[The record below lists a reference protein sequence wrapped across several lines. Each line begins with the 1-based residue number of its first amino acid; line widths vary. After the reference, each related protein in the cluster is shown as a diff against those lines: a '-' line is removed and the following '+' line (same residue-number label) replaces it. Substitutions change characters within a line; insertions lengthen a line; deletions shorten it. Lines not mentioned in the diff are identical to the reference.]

1 MNNGYYLERD
11 NNDKKVIYNIIE
23 KLEKQEDKNY
33 IMKMNFNVEI
43 ENTDEIIK
51 LKILKENKERCIN
64 NIILDIFDDIER
76 DNNEYILKRNENNI
90 LKVINRDEM
99 KKKLEKN
106 VFKYFKNIQGYHEQV
121 QKAIFLY
128 KQIILESNYIENLLT
143 RDTSLSYLFFNIYEK
158 RYSFDKKIEIER
170 NIGNLLPE
178 LVPIILE
185 FNIEKIENNELKLV
199 FNLKLNKKKINE
211 NFLISK
217 LRDFYQKNIYEKFE
231 FQMKEEGYYIIDLK
245 YNLIKEIYVE
255 KEMLID
261 YSKSLRKIKINMIE
275 EEREY
280 EKDNI
285 DNNVINNFNQ
295 L

>member
-1 MNNGYYLERD
+1 M
-11 NNDKKVIYNIIE
+11 I
-23 KLEKQEDKNY
+23 
-33 IMKMNFNVEI
+33 
-43 ENTDEIIK
+43 
-51 LKILKENKERCIN
+51 
-64 NIILDIFDDIER
+64 IER

-199 FNLKLNKKKINE
+199 FNLKLNKRKISE
-211 NFLISK
+211 NLLISK